1 MRAFRRDGDSYVT
14 QLSPFEVEL
23 LFSLLGQLDEIIGI
37 GLSTDDDPIAVM
49 MHAAETEPLDRTD
62 PLVGR
67 LFPEAYVGDEEAS
80 SDFARFTEYE
90 QRALLAKDFAV
101 VTGAL
106 ASTQDGANDL
116 RVYADEVPAW
126 LRTLSALRLSLATR
140 LDIVNEESLERLDS
154 LGEDDPDAFGY
165 EIYEWL
171 GFVMETLLRAAD

>member
-1 MRAFRRDGDSYVT
+1 MKAFRRDGDVYVAK
-14 QLSPFEVEL
+14 LSPFEVEL

-37 GLSTDDDPIAVM
+37 GLSPDDDPIAVL

-62 PLVGR
+62 PLVAR
-67 LFPEAYVGDEEAS
+67 LFPNAYMGDDEAS

-90 QRALLAKDFAV
+90 QRAQLARDFAI

-106 ASTQDGANDL
+106 AGTEDGANDL
-116 RVYADEVPAW
+116 RVFEDEAPSW

-140 LDIVNEESLERLDS
+140 LDIVNEESLERLET
-154 LGEDDPDAFGY
+154 LGDDDPDAFGY

-171 GFVMETLLRAAD
+171 GFVMETLLRVVA